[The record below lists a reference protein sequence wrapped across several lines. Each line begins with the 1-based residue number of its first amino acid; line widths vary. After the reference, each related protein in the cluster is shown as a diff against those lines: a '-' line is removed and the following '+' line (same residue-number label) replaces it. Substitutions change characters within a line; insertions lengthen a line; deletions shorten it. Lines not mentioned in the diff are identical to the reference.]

1 MRKIFTLFT
10 LAFTIALSSCK
21 YDDTDLW
28 NAVND
33 QEERIAALEEWQQT
47 TNNNLTALQTLI
59 NTMDYITSVSPILQS
74 GDTIGYTINF
84 YQSDPISI
92 YNGTTSEIGVTQD
105 ASGNWLWTIDGEVLT
120 DADGNPIQASL
131 T

>member
-33 QEERIAALEEWQQT
+33 QEERIAALEEW
-47 TNNNLTALQTLI
+47 
-59 NTMDYITSVSPILQS
+59 
-74 GDTIGYTINF
+74 
-84 YQSDPISI
+84 
-92 YNGTTSEIGVTQD
+92 
-105 ASGNWLWTIDGEVLT
+105 
-120 DADGNPIQASL
+120 
-131 T
+131 

>member
-10 LAFTIALSSCK
+10 LAFAIGLSSCK

-47 TNNNLTALQTLI
+47 TNNNLTALQTWI
-59 NTMDYITSVSPILQS
+59 NTMD
-74 GDTIGYTINF
+74 
-84 YQSDPISI
+84 
-92 YNGTTSEIGVTQD
+92 
-105 ASGNWLWTIDGEVLT
+105 
-120 DADGNPIQASL
+120 
-131 T
+131 